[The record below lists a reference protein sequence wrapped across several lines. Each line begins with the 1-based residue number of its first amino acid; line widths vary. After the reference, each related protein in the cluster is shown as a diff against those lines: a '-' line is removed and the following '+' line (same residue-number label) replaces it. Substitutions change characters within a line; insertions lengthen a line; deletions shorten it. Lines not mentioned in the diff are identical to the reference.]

1 MKSES
6 GQELEVKFYLSD
18 LEAFRERVEA
28 LGGKLVQ
35 PRLHEV
41 NLRFDTPDGELSRTF
56 QVLRL
61 RQDTAPRLTYKGPGA
76 TTGGV
81 RARREIEFTVG
92 DFEAARSFLE
102 ALGYQVRLMYEKY
115 RTTYELEGVL
125 VTQDE
130 MPYGS
135 FAELEG
141 PDPESIQSVA
151 RQLGVDWE
159 ARILESYTYLFE
171 RLRESLGLSFRDLS
185 FENFA
190 GIEVAPAA
198 LGVRSAD
205 R

>member
-1 MKSES
+1 MKTDS
-6 GQELEVKFYLSD
+6 GQELEVKFYLSN
-18 LEAFRERVEA
+18 LGAFRERVET
-28 LGGKLVQ
+28 LGGNLVQ

-41 NLRFDTPDGELSRTF
+41 NLRFDTPDGDLSRTF

-61 RQDTAPRLTYKGPGA
+61 RQDTAARLTYKGPGA

-115 RTTYELEGVL
+115 RTTYELEGVQ

-130 MPYGS
+130 MPYGN

-159 ARILESYTYLFE
+159 ARILESYTFLFE
-171 RLRESLGLSFRDLS
+171 RLRESLGFSFRDLS

-190 GIEVAPAA
+190 GLEVTPTA
-198 LGVRSAD
+198 LGVQPAD
-205 R
+205 Q